1 MKILRNKYIIYHLP
15 WQLYIVVIF
24 VLSSIPGNRLPEIQF
39 NMADKVVHFIIFGI
53 LGLLLARGLGVCQNT
68 FCRTNYAIVSIMIGI
83 GYGLIDEWH
92 QAYVPGR
99 YSSVSDWVADGLGI
113 IVFVLLFW
121 WWNRRKLS
129 DRRNMEST

>member
-1 MKILRNKYIIYHLP
+1 MKILKNKYIFHHLP

-24 VLSSIPGNRLPEIQF
+24 VISSIPGSRFPEIQF

-53 LGLLLARGLGVCQNT
+53 LGLLLARSMVVSQNT
-68 FCRTNYAIVSIMIGI
+68 FCRTNYVIVSIMIGI

-99 YSSVSDWVADGLGI
+99 YASVSDWVADGLGI
-113 IVFVLLFW
+113 IVSVLLFW
-121 WWNRRKLS
+121 WWKSRKLRE
-129 DRRNMEST
+129 RRNIASN